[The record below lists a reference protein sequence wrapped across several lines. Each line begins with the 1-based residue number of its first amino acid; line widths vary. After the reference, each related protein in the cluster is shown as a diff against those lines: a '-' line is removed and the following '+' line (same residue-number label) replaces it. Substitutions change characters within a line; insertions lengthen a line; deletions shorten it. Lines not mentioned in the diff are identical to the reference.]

1 MNVSDPWTAPRL
13 SPDGSFQITVEMYEA
28 FNSHW
33 VLIPTIEEI
42 ATAEV
47 LLKLDR
53 GWSMDAST
61 WVSDSVVELT
71 LRKYPGN
78 HSPADVVATVDCA
91 ARTGKVGQGE
101 AVPLAELETNLN
113 AALTWIYAKP
123 KPPPREPRNLLERI
137 LRALRGE

>member
-1 MNVSDPWTAPRL
+1 
-13 SPDGSFQITVEMYEA
+13 MYEA

-33 VLIPTIEEI
+33 VLIPTIEHV

-53 GWSMDAST
+53 GWSMDESA

-91 ARTGKVGQGE
+91 ARTGKVGQGKMR
-101 AVPLAELETNLN
+101 PLGELEADLN
-113 AALTWIYAKP
+113 AVLTWIHATP
-123 KPPPREPRNLLERI
+123 APPPRNLLERI
-137 LRALRGE
+137 LRSLRGE